1 MIVIRTV
8 LFAVALLCSVDTWA
22 QTVESEFVVQRSLA
36 AGLRHH
42 AAKDVWDAMAVGD
55 ALQLVREPTNAEDM
69 NAVRIEWQGIVLG
82 YLPRGENSAVA
93 RQLDR
98 GAPLRARVAE
108 LAKYRNHRLKLALDI
123 FLPL

>member
-1 MIVIRTV
+1 MILARVV
-8 LFAVALLCSVDTWA
+8 LAAIAILCCVCTRA
-22 QTVESEFVVQRSLA
+22 QMVESEFVVQRSLA

-42 AAKDVWDAMAVGD
+42 AAKSVWDAMAVGD
-55 ALQLVREPTNAEDM
+55 SLQLIREPTNGEDI
-69 NAVRIEWQGIVLG
+69 NAIRIEWQGVVLG
-82 YLPRGENSAVA
+82 YLPRGENAAVA

-123 FLPL
+123 YLPL